1 MVQRILKTFLLLSII
16 GSAATAMA
24 TQTIN
29 GTVTIGGGNTFSPSA
44 KVVISITSAPT
55 AYTATS
61 AHLNGTKQYGT
72 VGGANITG
80 TYTDPSK
87 IYVADYTTTA
97 GSAVATPTTTTSATS
112 LADATGGTWTAQ

>member
-1 MVQRILKTFLLLSII
+1 MKKRILKSFLLLAVV
-16 GSAATAMA
+16 GSASTAMA
-24 TQTIN
+24 TQTIS
-29 GTVTIGGGNTFSPSA
+29 GTVTIGAGNTFSPSA
-44 KVVISITSAPT
+44 KVVLSVTSVAT

-87 IYVADYTTTA
+87 IYVADYATPSTATAAQPLATDSATQLVA
-97 GSAVATPTTTTSATS
+97 GS
-112 LADATGGTWTAQ
+112 WTAQ